1 MIGTLLDFEVDQLDA
16 WDTQYRVDA
25 NMCLLR
31 VIQHWLDG
39 GSESEYP
46 VTWDGF
52 YSLLEDAEC
61 AEIAKE
67 LRKAVSLAVPPPA
80 PHPPVVND
88 STPTDAEETDNVS
101 PTSLSP
107 SYSDDA
113 TLATSQDVIKVGAGG
128 LSAISSSPGPTSSS
142 ESTRATPSPVDAD
155 ALLANT
161 QCVPHM
167 MDFFSDEA
175 HSSSCVIPST
185 APEQQVD
192 TSDITPFV
200 SDSVPFL
207 SLRTDSSEESTSLQR
222 LLTLHLRWTR
232 KPSPVGMNALMLVP
246 PMRSNSSTTQ
256 FQPLPIVLLL
266 MLAQQLSRHSDLS

>member
-1 MIGTLLDFEVDQLDA
+1 
-16 WDTQYRVDA
+16 
-25 NMCLLR
+25 MCLLR

-46 VTWDGF
+46 VTWVGL
-52 YSLLEDAEC
+52 YRLLEDAEC

-80 PHPPVVND
+80 PPPPVVND
-88 STPTDAEETDNVS
+88 STPADAEETDNVS

-107 SYSDDA
+107 SYPDDA
-113 TLATSQDVIKVGAGG
+113 TSATSQDVIKVVDAGG
-128 LSAISSSPGPTSSS
+128 LSAISSSPGPTSSA

-161 QCVPHM
+161 QSAPPT
-167 MDFFSDEA
+167 DFSSDEA

-200 SDSVPFL
+200 SDSVPFP

-222 LLTLHLRWTR
+222 LLTLCLRWTR
-232 KPSPVGMNALMLVP
+232 RTSPVGMNALMLVP
-246 PMRSNSSTTQ
+246 PMRSNSSTIQ

>member
-1 MIGTLLDFEVDQLDA
+1 MIGTLVGLEDQLDA
-16 WDTQYRVDA
+16 WDTQYRGDA
-25 NMCLLR
+25 NICLLR
-31 VIQHWLDG
+31 VTQHWLEG
-39 GSESEYP
+39 ASEYP
-46 VTWDGF
+46 ATWDGF

-80 PHPPVVND
+80 PPPPVVND
-88 STPTDAEETDNVS
+88 SAPNDAEETDNVS

-113 TLATSQDVIKVGAGG
+113 TSATSQDVIKVGAGG
-128 LSAISSSPGPTSSS
+128 LSAISSSPGPTSSP
-142 ESTRATPSPVDAD
+142 ESTHATPSPVDAD
-155 ALLANT
+155 AL
-161 QCVPHM
+161 P
-167 MDFFSDEA
+167 DFSSDEA
-175 HSSSCVIPST
+175 HSPSCVIPST
-185 APEQQVD
+185 APEQLVD
-192 TSDITPFV
+192 TSDIAPFV

-222 LLTLHLRWTR
+222 LLTLRLRWTR
-232 KPSPVGMNALMLVP
+232 RPSPIGMNALMLVP

>member
-1 MIGTLLDFEVDQLDA
+1 
-16 WDTQYRVDA
+16 
-25 NMCLLR
+25 MCLLK

-39 GSESEYP
+39 GGASEYP
-46 VTWDGF
+46 ITWVGL

-80 PHPPVVND
+80 PPPPVVID
-88 STPTDAEETDNVS
+88 SAPTDSEETDNVS

-107 SYSDDA
+107 SYTYDA
-113 TLATSQDVIKVGAGG
+113 TSATSQDVIKVVGAGG
-128 LSAISSSPGPTSSS
+128 LSTISSSPGPTSSP
-142 ESTRATPSPVDAD
+142 ESTHASPSNSPVDAD
-155 ALLANT
+155 ALLSNT
-161 QCVPHM
+161 QCVPP
-167 MDFFSDEA
+167 MDFSSDEA
-175 HSSSCVIPST
+175 HSPSCVIPST

-200 SDSVPFL
+200 SDSVPYL
-207 SLRTDSSEESTSLQR
+207 SLHTDSSEESTSLQR
-222 LLTLHLRWTR
+222 LLTLRLRWTR
-232 KPSPVGMNALMLVP
+232 RPSPVGMNALMLVP
-246 PMRSNSSTTQ
+246 PMRSNSSATQ

>member
-1 MIGTLLDFEVDQLDA
+1 
-16 WDTQYRVDA
+16 
-25 NMCLLR
+25 MCIR
-31 VIQHWLDG
+31 RITKHWLDG
-39 GSESEYP
+39 GGASEYP
-46 VTWDGF
+46 VTWDGL

-61 AEIAKE
+61 AEIAKQ

-80 PHPPVVND
+80 PPPPVVID
-88 STPTDAEETDNVS
+88 SAPTNAEETDNVS

-107 SYSDDA
+107 SYSNDA
-113 TLATSQDVIKVGAGG
+113 TSPTSQDVIKGAGG
-128 LSAISSSPGPTSSS
+128 LSAISSSPGPTSSP
-142 ESTRATPSPVDAD
+142 ESTHASPSPADAD

-161 QCVPHM
+161 QCVPPT
-167 MDFFSDEA
+167 DFSSDEA
-175 HSSSCVIPST
+175 HSSSCVIPGT

-192 TSDITPFV
+192 TSDIAPFV

-207 SLRTDSSEESTSLQR
+207 SLRTDSSEESTFLQR
-222 LLTLHLRWTR
+222 LLTLRLRWTR
-232 KPSPVGMNALMLVP
+232 RPSPIGMNALMLVP